1 MSEIFTRSCGASC
14 MDFSKLA
21 LVLEMEFVI
30 YVRHCCSFE
39 GSQVKNMSI
48 YSNMHCIGVST
59 AGT

>member
-1 MSEIFTRSCGASC
+1 

-48 YSNMHCIGVST
+48 YSNMHCIGSAYT

>member
-30 YVRHCCSFE
+30 YVHHCCSFE
-39 GSQVKNMSI
+39 GSQVKNMNI
-48 YSNMHCIGVST
+48 NSNMHSIGVST